1 MPPEAPVREREAGCW
16 DGLRMNPVGG
26 FAGEGVERREREGW
40 VESPVDP
47 ARAGGF
53 GVVDESLLESESPL
67 TPGIGRA
74 V

>member
-1 MPPEAPVREREAGCW
+1 VRDGEAGCR

-26 FAGEGVERREREGW
+26 FAGEGVQRRERGEW

-47 ARAGGF
+47 ARARGF
-53 GVVDESLLESESPL
+53 AAVDESLLESEGPL